1 METTPLTQDLT
12 AEEDE
17 PSSAQ
22 RSHLAWRLLALVP
35 LAIIAALISRGT
47 TSFTSALRLRGLS
60 KTLGLFVPTSSDEG
74 NGMLPMNN
82 PDEEQNPFLHPASKP
97 PDPGFIPLPVLHRG
111 YDCWQPCLGA
121 GTCTEFCGPG
131 NACCRKGAENDPP
144 ECAKITDFWTNH
156 HECVRPVVKVEDHH
170 FGQDCWERCQI
181 GGDCAWC
188 GGGQAC
194 CRKNS
199 TLDPPECHGVVDWP
213 TDRHHTCVTPMNDVP
228 VKHEGQDCW
237 EFCEGKGNCNWC
249 GLGNACCRYGDEFT
263 PPECRAVIYYS
274 SKEHH
279 VCVKPSFP
287 RPMTLPGRPRVKEKE
302 CRPGLVMGPFGC
314 LPASKPQ
321 LVTFYAYRLGDGS
334 WTNANLGSI
343 GAVMYSLHTKILGC
357 PRYHGIDRIHRLKVT
372 MKNTEEMFRQQHHEF
387 GPLHHFR
394 NGQCVSS
401 FCNQTFQQFGYTVG
415 CAETSTGGSY
425 PSQSHSAWYSLP
437 GPCPNLP
444 NEQKTET
451 CKRDLAGGECA
462 EPTGSLNCTFHL
474 EYAGNVSLD
483 ELSGRNTST
492 SLKDWCAAGHV
503 EYDPSTDR
511 GVGMDFWNGLT
522 NGSRGKERMYKL
534 SYLFWKK
541 YPNFP
546 KLLPEP
552 CTRRTR

>member
-1 METTPLTQDLT
+1 M
-12 AEEDE
+12 
-17 PSSAQ
+17 
-22 RSHLAWRLLALVP
+22 
-35 LAIIAALISRGT
+35 
-47 TSFTSALRLRGLS
+47 
-60 KTLGLFVPTSSDEG
+60 
-74 NGMLPMNN
+74 
-82 PDEEQNPFLHPASKP
+82 
-97 PDPGFIPLPVLHRG
+97 
-111 YDCWQPCLGA
+111 
-121 GTCTEFCGPG
+121 
-131 NACCRKGAENDPP
+131 
-144 ECAKITDFWTNH
+144 
-156 HECVRPVVKVEDHH
+156 
-170 FGQDCWERCQI
+170 
-181 GGDCAWC
+181 
-188 GGGQAC
+188 
-194 CRKNS
+194 
-199 TLDPPECHGVVDWP
+199 
-213 TDRHHTCVTPMNDVP
+213 TPMNDVP